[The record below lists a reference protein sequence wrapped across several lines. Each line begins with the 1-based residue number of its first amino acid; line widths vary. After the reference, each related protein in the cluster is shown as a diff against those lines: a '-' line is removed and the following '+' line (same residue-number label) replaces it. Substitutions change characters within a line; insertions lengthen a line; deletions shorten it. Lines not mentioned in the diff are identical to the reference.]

1 MFFPL
6 IGHNNINEY
15 FEFVEKCF
23 DKLLTFSK
31 SVIWATKTK
40 INLYQ
45 LYMKSKVGAGPI
57 QPMTLAEPLYL

>member
-1 MFFPL
+1 MCFPL

-23 DKLLTFSK
+23 NKLLTFSK

-40 INLYQ
+40 INLYR

-57 QPMTLAEPLYL
+57 QAITLAAPLYL

>member
-1 MFFPL
+1 MCFPL

-15 FEFVEKCF
+15 FDFVEKCF
-23 DKLLTFSK
+23 NKILTFPK

-40 INLYQ
+40 IYPYW

-57 QPMTLAEPLYL
+57 QAITLV